1 MSDTSASISSVN
13 SANSSSAQA
22 RQGAVVA
29 STVESDA
36 AALFAGSGEMR
47 ARSHAFDWS
56 ATPLG
61 PVSQWS
67 PALRTVVGLVLASPL
82 GMIVLWGPELV
93 QIYNDAYRAVMGAKH
108 PSGLGQPTREC
119 WPEVWA
125 FNAPLYDG
133 VLQRGESFTFEDQ
146 RLVIDRH
153 GRPEEAFFTLTYGPL
168 PDDDR
173 VGGVL
178 VTVVETT
185 VRVRAETAQE
195 RERESLLAAE
205 RAATAE
211 LRAVLESMPD
221 AVYIGGAQGIR
232 LANQAALDQLGFT
245 SREELNR
252 SVDTLAA
259 EIQTRDPE
267 TGEFIPGDQQA
278 FTRALLGER
287 VVQDVVVRHRTAG
300 EDRVVRCAAAPVVV
314 EGRVVA
320 AVAVNTDVT
329 EQVRAR
335 HEVERLLAE
344 SERAREVAE
353 TLHARSEAV
362 LESIA
367 DAFYLLDRD
376 WRFTYVNDAA
386 EPLLQTTREHLLG
399 RTLWEAFP
407 DVAGSPFEGPYRDA
421 MENGRVTSAEAYF
434 APLGTWFD
442 VHTYPWT
449 GGLMVHFRDIGA
461 RVAAQAERERLLADA
476 EAARAEAEGANRA
489 KSEFLAVMSHE
500 LRTPLNAIG
509 GYAELIEL
517 GIHGPVT
524 EAQRTALA
532 RIQASQRHLLGLIA
546 GVLDYSRVEAGAV
559 AYQLTDVPVGEAIA
573 QAESL
578 VAPQLRAKGLGYAW
592 SGAPPE
598 LSVRADR
605 EKLQQI
611 LLNLLGNAV
620 KFTDSRGRG
629 SGRIEVTCTITD
641 AANGRSGASPAA
653 GGRRV
658 HLHVRDTGVG
668 ITPEKLASVFEPF
681 VQVDQR
687 LTRPHEGVGL
697 GLAISRDL
705 ARGMGGDLTAESVVG
720 AGSTFTLTL
729 PAAA

>member
-1 MSDTSASISSVN
+1 MSVN
-13 SANSSSAQA
+13 LVMRNV
-22 RQGAVVA
+22 R
-29 STVESDA
+29 SDA
-36 AALFAGSGEMR
+36 AAVLFAGGGEMR
-47 ARSHAFDWS
+47 ARCLAFDWS

-61 PVSQWS
+61 PVELWS
-67 PALRTVVGLVLASPL
+67 PALRAVVGLVLASPL
-82 GMIVLWGPELV
+82 GMIVLWGPDLV
-93 QIYNDAYRAVMGAKH
+93 QIYNDAYREVVGVKH
-108 PSGLGQPTREC
+108 PGGLGQSTREC
-119 WPEVWA
+119 WPEVWT

-133 VLQRGESFTFEDQ
+133 VMQRSESFTFADQ
-146 RLVIDRH
+146 PLVIERN
-153 GRPEEAFFTLTYGPL
+153 GRPEEAFFTLTYSPL
-168 PDDDR
+168 PDDR
-173 VGGVL
+173 AVAGVL

-185 VRVRAETAQE
+185 VRVHAETAQE
-195 RERESLLAAE
+195 RERENLLAAE

-221 AVYIGGAQGIR
+221 AVYIGGPQGIR

-259 EIQTRDPE
+259 EIQTRDLE
-267 TGEFIPGDQQA
+267 TGEFIPGDRQA

-329 EQVRAR
+329 EQVHAR
-335 HEVERLLAE
+335 REVQHLLAE
-344 SERAREVAE
+344 SERARVIAE
-353 TLHARSEAV
+353 ASHARSEAV
-362 LESIA
+362 LSSIA

-407 DVAGSPFEGPYRDA
+407 GVAGSPFEGPYREA
-421 MENGRVTSAEAYF
+421 MDDGRVTSAEAYF
-434 APLGTWFD
+434 GPLGTWFD
-442 VHTYPWT
+442 VRTYPWT
-449 GGLMVHFRDIGA
+449 GGLMVHFRDIGV
-461 RVAAQAERERLLADA
+461 RMAAEAERERLLADA

-524 EAQRTALA
+524 EAQRTSLA

-559 AYQLTDVPVGEAIA
+559 AYHLTDVPVGEAIA

-578 VAPQLRAKGLGYAW
+578 VAPQLRAKGLGYSW

-620 KFTDSRGRG
+620 KFTDARDRIP
-629 SGRIEVTCTITD
+629 GRIEVTCTVTD
-641 AANGRSGASPAA
+641 ASSDQAEHERAS

-668 ITPEKLASVFEPF
+668 IAPDKLASVFEPF

-705 ARGMGGDLTAESVVG
+705 ARGMGGDLTAESTIG

-729 PAAA
+729 PAAPDHG

>member
-1 MSDTSASISSVN
+1 MSDSAASISSI
-13 SANSSSAQA
+13 SSADPSSTQA
-22 RQGAVVA
+22 GNGTVVG
-29 STVESDA
+29 SVIRSDGA

-47 ARSHAFDWS
+47 ERCRRFDWS

-61 PVSQWS
+61 PVEQWS
-67 PALRTVVGLVLASPL
+67 AALRTVVGLVLASPL
-82 GMIVLWGPELV
+82 GMIVLWGPDLV

-133 VLQRGESFTFEDQ
+133 VLQRGESFTFADQ

-153 GRPEEAFFTLTYGPL
+153 GRPEEAFFTLTYSPL
-168 PDDDR
+168 PDDGS

-178 VTVVETT
+178 VTVQETT

-195 RERESLLAAE
+195 REREDLLAGE
-205 RAATAE
+205 RAAIAE

-221 AVYIGGAQGIR
+221 AVYIGGPRGIR
-232 LANQAALDQLGFT
+232 LANQAALDQLGFA

-259 EIQTRDPE
+259 EIQTRDAE

-287 VVQDVVVRHRTAG
+287 VVQNVVVRHRTAR
-300 EDRVVRCAAAPVVV
+300 EDRVLRCAAAPVVV
-314 EGRVVA
+314 EGSVVA

-335 HEVERLLAE
+335 REVERLLAE
-344 SERAREVAE
+344 SERARAVAE
-353 TLHARSEAV
+353 ALHARTEAV

-367 DAFYLLDRD
+367 DAFYLVDRD

-386 EPLLQTTREHLLG
+386 EPLLHTTRERLLG

-407 DVAGSPFEGPYRDA
+407 DVTGSPFEGPYRDA

-442 VHTYPWT
+442 VHTYPWK

-524 EAQRTALA
+524 DAQRMALA

-620 KFTDSRGRG
+620 KFTDSRG
-629 SGRIEVTCTITD
+629 SAPGRIEVTCTITD
-641 AANGRSGASPAA
+641 AASGRPGSAPATA
-653 GGRRV
+653 GRCV
-658 HLHVRDTGVG
+658 QLHVRDTGVG
-668 ITPEKLASVFEPF
+668 IAPEKLASVFEPF

-729 PAAA
+729 PAA